1 MTNSIF
7 NSNYSSSN
15 PFSMSQRGNSNSQE
29 DSLMQAYAR
38 LEALKQKQQPQYM
51 QPQSTVFSDIA
62 FEFKDLPE
70 DEIEFIANSEEY
82 QTLNAKYQNEFSQFL
97 INKFSNEYLQ
107 SGNCKTLEE
116 MLAVIRQQK
125 TKYQKKFASD
135 IDEIRGQNKTLLDRN
150 NELAESNLKLQEE
163 LRKIQERLANNE

>member
-1 MTNSIF
+1 MNTIF

-15 PFSMSQRGNSNSQE
+15 PFSMQTKSMNQQTD
-29 DSLMQAYAR
+29 DSLLQAYAR

-70 DEIEFIANSEEY
+70 DEINFIANSDEY
-82 QTLNAKYQNEFSQFL
+82 QTLNTKYQNEFSQFL

-107 SGNCKTLEE
+107 TGNSKTLEE
-116 MLAVIRQQK
+116 MLSVIRKQK
-125 TKYQKKFASD
+125 AQYQKKFASD
-135 IDEIRGQNKTLLDRN
+135 IDEIRGQNKLLLDRN
-150 NELAESNLKLQEE
+150 NELAESNSRLQEE
-163 LRKIQERLANNE
+163 LKKIQERISANE